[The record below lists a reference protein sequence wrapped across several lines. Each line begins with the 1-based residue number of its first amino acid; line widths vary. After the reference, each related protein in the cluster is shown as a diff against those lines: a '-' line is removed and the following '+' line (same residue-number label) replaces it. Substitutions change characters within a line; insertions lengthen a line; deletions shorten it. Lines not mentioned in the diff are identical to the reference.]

1 MKYINIDFCGKIP
14 ANYQELA
21 CEFKY
26 FSCGEVEFHI
36 KEDIENEEITIFQS
50 FNVGKFND
58 DLMKL
63 WVCCDVL
70 KRNNVKSIK
79 YIAPFLPYTRQDR
92 SGNAT
97 RSVGSKILATIIKDC
112 KINEVITYDPHVEQ
126 IDGVFDCKIKHL
138 SAIPLFL
145 KIIQEKYDLNNSV
158 IVFPDAGSTQRFK
171 DFFYDVNID
180 IAIIRK
186 TRLQNGD
193 VKTKLLGNVNGKD
206 IIIIDD
212 MIDGGRTVVSAM
224 QNSLEFGAKN
234 VDVYATHGIFS
245 GNGVEVLN
253 NSTIRKITITDSIKH
268 DILPSKFEVIEL

>member
-1 MKYINIDFCGKIP
+1 MKYINIDFCGNIP
-14 ANYQELA
+14 ANYQELV

-26 FSCGEVEFHI
+26 FSCGEVEFHV
-36 KEDIENEEITIFQS
+36 KENIEDEDITIFQS

-63 WVCCDVL
+63 WV
-70 KRNNVKSIK
+70 
-79 YIAPFLPYTRQDR
+79 
-92 SGNAT
+92 
-97 RSVGSKILATIIKDC
+97 GSKILATIMKDC
-112 KINEVITYDPHVEQ
+112 KINEVITYDAHVEQ

-145 KIIQEKYDLNNSV
+145 ENIKQNHDLSKCV
-158 IVFPDAGSTQRFK
+158 ILFPDTGSANRFK
-171 DFFYDVNID
+171 SFFYDINAEV
-180 IAIIRK
+180 AIIRK

-245 GNGVEVLN
+245 GNGIELLN
-253 NSTIRKITITDSIKH
+253 NSQIKKIVITNSIKN
-268 DILPSKFEVIEL
+268 DNLPSKFEVIDL

>member
-1 MKYINIDFCGKIP
+1 MKYINIDFCGNIP
-14 ANYQELA
+14 ANYQELV

-26 FSCGEVEFHI
+26 FSCGEVEFHV
-36 KEDIENEEITIFQS
+36 KENIEDEDITIFQS

-79 YIAPFLPYTRQDR
+79 YFAPFLPYTRQDR

-97 RSVGSKILATIIKDC
+97 RSVGSKILATIMKDC
-112 KINEVITYDPHVEQ
+112 KINEVITYDAHVEQ

-145 KIIQEKYDLNNSV
+145 ENIKQNHDLSKCV
-158 IVFPDAGSTQRFK
+158 ILFPDTGSANRFK
-171 DFFYDVNID
+171 SFFYDINAEV
-180 IAIIRK
+180 AIIRK

-245 GNGVEVLN
+245 GNGIELLN
-253 NSTIRKITITDSIKH
+253 NSQIKKIVITNSIKN
-268 DILPSKFEVIEL
+268 DNLPSKFEVIDL